1 MYCDMREPL
10 ISVRMCSRSAV
21 LSGDKEAMIG
31 SRETNLKKTKNEIDI
46 LTSVSER
53 LTHSGM

>member
-1 MYCDMREPL
+1 M
-10 ISVRMCSRSAV
+10 